1 MNRLVISSETL
12 EKIKQLKKL
21 ENIIKNTSYIEKLV
35 EREFKTYSKY
45 LEEEDKYY

>member
-1 MNRLVISSETL
+1 MNRLVISPETL

-21 ENIIKNTSYIEKLV
+21 ENITKNTSYIEKLV

-45 LEEEDKYY
+45 LEKEDKYF

>member
-1 MNRLVISSETL
+1 MNRLIISPETL